1 MRILVAALIS
11 FASVVHAGQVFKCVD
26 SSGKVT
32 FTQSNCP
39 EKHDFDSVVEA
50 KNVAPS
56 GSGPAVKMATQKM
69 PVARTSV
76 QARDGQAFT
85 VVGEQTG
92 TPERLKEKP
101 ERSTEPVYRSV
112 PNQPRIVIEER
123 TISRSV
129 RDKNGNRLVGVEVVK
144 VPVVK

>member
-1 MRILVAALIS
+1 MRYLFLALIG
-11 FASVVHAGQVFKCVD
+11 FATLADAGQVFKCVD
-26 SSGKVT
+26 SAGKVT
-32 FTQSNCP
+32 FTQGNCP

-56 GSGPAVKMATQKM
+56 GSGPAVKMATKKQ
-69 PVARTSV
+69 PVARAAAPT
-76 QARDGQAFT
+76 RDGQAYT

>member
-32 FTQSNCP
+32 FTQGNCP
-39 EKHDFDSVVEA
+39 ERHDFDSVVEA

-56 GSGPAVKMATQKM
+56 GSGPTVKMAAQKM
-69 PVARTSV
+69 PVARTSAP
-76 QARDGQAFT
+76 ARDGQAFT

-112 PNQPRIVIEER
+112 PAQRQVVIEER
-123 TISRSV
+123 MVVSSG
-129 RDKNGNRLVGVEVVK
+129 RDKNGNRVGKAEIVK

>member
-1 MRILVAALIS
+1 MRILVAVLVS
-11 FASVVHAGQVFKCVD
+11 FASVAHAGQVFKCVD
-26 SSGKVT
+26 ASGKVT

-39 EKHDFDSVVEA
+39 DKHDFDSVVQA

-56 GSGPAVKMATQKM
+56 GSGPAVKMAATQK
-69 PVARTSV
+69 PVIRANAP
-76 QARDGQAFT
+76 ARDGQAYT

-112 PNQPRIVIEER
+112 PTQRQVVIEER
-123 TISRSV
+123 MIVSSG
-129 RDKNGNRLVGVEVVK
+129 RDKNGNRVGKAEIVK